1 MKTLAQVF
9 SILLWFGVP
18 LFAADRTA
26 DLKPVDIALEVTGE
40 GARWTV
46 SVLNQGNAPAPKIP
60 YRLLLDGK
68 VIQEKTLL
76 EPLEAGAVKSIIF
89 LDRRPLEAGKHRL
102 ACLLDPEAQ
111 VADADTSNNLYEVNW
126 QPVAAAKF
134 ADAKS
139 DFEIRAVSIEPQQAQ
154 VGTPLRVFF
163 QVYNSSEIELYRVP
177 VSLSVDGSVVAEK
190 TFFQKL
196 APQTEA
202 DLSLPWVPT
211 EAGDHRLTLHCQG
224 QSSPPQSFQVAARPG
239 YKLQLLSA
247 TVPKRSRQDKD
258 WVIEVTIKNQGS
270 LAAEAVKAVLW
281 VDGSRAWSGRLS
293 EGLKPDQQATIPLR
307 WSALQ
312 AGQRQL
318 RIELTAQGA
327 KSDEKSDVN
336 QTYQVE
342 VEPNP

>member
-1 MKTLAQVF
+1 MKKLAWAL
-9 SILLWFGVP
+9 SILLCLGAP
-18 LFAADRTA
+18 LQAADRTA
-26 DLKPVDIALEVTGE
+26 DLKPLDIALEVTSE
-40 GARWTV
+40 GVRWTV
-46 SVLNQGNAPAPKIP
+46 SVLNQGSAPAPRIP

-68 VIQEKTLL
+68 VVQETTVL
-76 EPLEAGAVKSIIF
+76 EPLEAGAVKEIVF
-89 LDRRPLEAGKHRL
+89 LDPRPLEAGKHRL
-102 ACLLDPEAQ
+102 ACLVDPESQ
-111 VADADTSNNLYEVNW
+111 VADADSSNNLYEVNW
-126 QPVAAAKF
+126 QPFTA
-134 ADAKS
+134 AKS
-139 DFEIRAVSIEPQQAQ
+139 DLEIRALSIEPQQGQ
-154 VGTPLRVFF
+154 VGTPLRVLF
-163 QVYNSSEIELYRVP
+163 QVYNGSEIELYRVP

-211 EAGDHRLTLHCQG
+211 ESGEHRLTVHCQG
-224 QSSPPQSFQVAARPG
+224 QSSPPQRFQVAARPG

-258 WVIEVTIKNQGS
+258 WVIEVTVKNQGT
-270 LAAEAVKAVLW
+270 LVAEAVKAVLW

-312 AGQRQL
+312 AGQREL
-318 RIELTAQGA
+318 RIEVSGQGA
-327 KSDEKSDVN
+327 RSDESSDV
-336 QTYQVE
+336 QRAYKVE